1 MLLSP
6 LRFAAFAAGII
17 CIGAGC
23 AIAPSADAQGY
34 STFQSSCGNIGI
46 DGDTVFAVC
55 RRVDGSPHRTSIM
68 LQGIENIDGQLQFT
82 GPGRPASFQDTCHHI
97 RIVGSTV
104 WAECRRVD
112 GSYRLTSI
120 NLPGIA
126 NNDGHL
132 QYGEP

>member
-1 MLLSP
+1 
-6 LRFAAFAAGII
+6 
-17 CIGAGC
+17 
-23 AIAPSADAQGY
+23 
-34 STFQSSCGNIGI
+34 
-46 DGDTVFAVC
+46 
-55 RRVDGSPHRTSIM
+55 M